1 VEKSADV
8 IHLKQITDTVPKLV
22 LKSVRAFG
30 PATVANLGPG
40 FDYLG
45 CAVNGLGDYV
55 TAEVSFTMSGKKP
68 VKED

>member
-8 IHLKQITDTVPKLV
+8 IHLKRIIDTVPKLV

-45 CAVNGLGDYV
+45 CAVDGLGDYV
-55 TAEVSFTMSGKKP
+55 TAEVSFTFSEKDP
-68 VKED
+68 VKRG